1 MAELLS
7 AIEENREPSNNGRD
21 NLLSLA
27 LAFAAT
33 DSSRTGRARPVS
45 VRKLATAIGYR
56 PIREMLSSLSPDV
69 QLQ

>member
-45 VRKLATAIGYR
+45 VRKLATAIG
-56 PIREMLSSLSPDV
+56 
-69 QLQ
+69 